1 MAAKLRPQVIPPRPD
16 SSADAR
22 AAKALGRQLQR
33 LVSRRLHFG
42 YEGSVI
48 CREIPDQSS
57 FVVGFVAPRTPWQ
70 AA

>member
-33 LVSRRLHFG
+33 LVSRRLHLS

-48 CREIPDQSS
+48 CRETPSS
-57 FVVGFVAPRTPWQ
+57 FVVGFSAPRPPRQ